1 RGSFLGGCCNG
12 LLYLCRNR
20 EFYFATS
27 GNLTLQFPV
36 DLAYN
41 KQSNWMAVLLLE
53 ELRQV
58 GIPHDHILFEQQIGG
73 DELDVIVNIS
83 EELVLFELK
92 GKEFSLGN
100 AYSFGSKIGI
110 VRPNHSVIFTIDYV
124 GGDARGH
131 FERGKV
137 KVLYIEG

>member
-1 RGSFLGGCCNG
+1 
-12 LLYLCRNR
+12 
-20 EFYFATS
+20 
-27 GNLTLQFPV
+27 
-36 DLAYN
+36 
-41 KQSNWMAVLLLE
+41 MAVLLLE

>member
-1 RGSFLGGCCNG
+1 
-12 LLYLCRNR
+12 
-20 EFYFATS
+20 
-27 GNLTLQFPV
+27 
-36 DLAYN
+36 
-41 KQSNWMAVLLLE
+41 MAVLLLE

-110 VRPNHSVIFTIDYV
+110 VRPNHSVIC
-124 GGDARGH
+124 
-131 FERGKV
+131 
-137 KVLYIEG
+137 LL